1 SKASGVSAEKLRAR
15 VIALHESN
23 PMLGHRGC
31 RLAITFPEI
40 YEMQARAIL
49 EAASTVAA
57 EGVEGH
63 PEIMIPL
70 AMTRRELDIIKA
82 SVDRVKEEVFAEK
95 GRRLEV
101 PYGTMIELPRAPLLA

>member
-1 SKASGVSAEKLRAR
+1 MGWGFVELRAK
-15 VIALHESN
+15 VNQLHESN

-49 EAASTVAA
+49 EAACDVAA
-57 EGVEGH
+57 EGIEVE

-70 AMTRRELDIIKA
+70 AMTRRELDVIKL
-82 SVDRVKEEVFAEK
+82 SIEKVKAEVFAEK
-95 GRRLEV
+95 KRTLTV
-101 PYGTMIELPRAPLLA
+101 PYGT